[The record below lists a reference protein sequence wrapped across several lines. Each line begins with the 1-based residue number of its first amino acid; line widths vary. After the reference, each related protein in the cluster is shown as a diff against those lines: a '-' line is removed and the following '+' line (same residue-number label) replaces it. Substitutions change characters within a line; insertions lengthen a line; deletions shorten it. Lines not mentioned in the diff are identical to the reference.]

1 MLQKFVSYVAT
12 MDADQKAE
20 LLEKI
25 DGKVEAMT
33 TRIEA
38 SDDTDAEK
46 ATKIERITGMIEM
59 IKSFLS

>member
-1 MLQKFVSYVAT
+1 